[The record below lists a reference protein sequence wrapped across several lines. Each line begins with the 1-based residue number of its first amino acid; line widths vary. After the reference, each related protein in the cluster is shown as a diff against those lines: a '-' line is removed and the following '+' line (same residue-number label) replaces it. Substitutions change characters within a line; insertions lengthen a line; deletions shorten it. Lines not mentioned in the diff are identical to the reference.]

1 MKKNFE
7 RILKHM
13 KHLHHQQAINCSN
26 NIWTVTAKN
35 LQTVTMNKLRTM
47 TAKNLQ
53 TVTVSDSE
61 QHLDGDS
68 EESSDGDNEQTSDD
82 DSEESSDGDSEQHL
96 DGDSEES
103 SDGDSEQPS
112 DDAMDLDLQSIS
124 SGASMSTSSDDEASE
139 SAPPLMLTFD
149 HVPLSNTYMQHMG
162 LNFGEMATKH
172 KLTKRARQDVV
183 NFVNEIITHIRPGK
197 FIHDLY

>member
-1 MKKNFE
+1 MHRNY
-7 RILKHM
+7 ILKQCPSCSVWLKEKELR
-13 KHLHHQQAINCSN
+13 KHIKTHEAPTSS
-26 NIWTVTAKN
+26 T
-35 LQTVTMNKLRTM
+35 
-47 TAKNLQ
+47 
-53 TVTVSDSE
+53 SDQLLE

-68 EESSDGDNEQTSDD
+68 EESSDGDNEQ
-82 DSEESSDGDSEQHL
+82 HL
-96 DGDSEES
+96 
-103 SDGDSEQPS
+103 DGDSEQPS

>member
-1 MKKNFE
+1 MHRNY
-7 RILKHM
+7 ILKQCPSCSVWLKEKELR
-13 KHLHHQQAINCSN
+13 KHIKTHEAPTSS
-26 NIWTVTAKN
+26 T
-35 LQTVTMNKLRTM
+35 
-47 TAKNLQ
+47 
-53 TVTVSDSE
+53 SDQLLE
-61 QHLDGDS
+61 QHLDGNS

-103 SDGDSEQPS
+103 SDGDNEQHLDGDSEQPS